1 MWRGRCG
8 EGGVEKGV
16 WRGGC
21 GERGVERVC
30 GGCGEVCVWRGV
42 CEEKSVEREALHS
55 TINLS

>member
-1 MWRGRCG
+1 M
-8 EGGVEKGV
+8 EKGV
-16 WRGGC
+16 WRGVC